1 MDFWK
6 TELMKLVLWSALT
19 IAIYFAIRW
28 VFLRTKQSLLH
39 PVLWGTVALI
49 ALIELTGHSY
59 EAYAAETH
67 WLVWLLGP
75 AVVALAVPVYK
86 MRSLILA
93 NFAPVAVVVV
103 AAVLFSIVSI
113 GLMLFAFPLDRAV
126 IKSLTLKSITAP
138 VAFEISRE
146 VAGIPELTSIGVM
159 FAGIMG
165 AVLGPWILSIT
176 GVKDP
181 KAVGMALGTTS
192 HGIGTARA
200 LEIGET
206 HGAFASIGMSCSAM
220 TASIICPILLK
231 YLF

>member
-1 MDFWK
+1 MS
-6 TELMKLVLWSALT
+6 LVVWSILT

-28 VFLRTKQSLLH
+28 IFLKTRQSLLH

-59 EAYAAETH
+59 KDYAAETQ

-86 MRSLILA
+86 MRGLIFS
-93 NFAPVAVVVV
+93 NFVPLAVVVV
-103 AAVLFSIVSI
+103 IAVLFSVVSI
-113 GLMLFAFPLDRAV
+113 DLMLFAFPLDRAV

-138 VAFEISRE
+138 VAFELSRE
-146 VAGIPELTSIGVM
+146 NGGIPELTAIGVM

-165 AVLGPWILSIT
+165 AILGPWVLRISK
-176 GVKDP
+176 VNDP
-181 KAVGMALGTTS
+181 KAIGLALGTTS
-192 HGIGTARA
+192 HGVGTARA
-200 LEIGET
+200 LELGET

-220 TASIICPILLK
+220 AASVICPILLK
-231 YLF
+231 YLI

>member
-1 MDFWK
+1 MS
-6 TELMKLVLWSALT
+6 LILWSALT

-28 VFLRTKQSLLH
+28 VFLRTRQSLLH
-39 PVLWGTVALI
+39 PVMWGTVALI

-59 EAYAAETH
+59 KAYAAETQ

-75 AVVALAVPVYK
+75 AVVALAAPVYK
-86 MRSLILA
+86 MRSLIFA
-93 NFAPVAVVVV
+93 NFAPVAIVVVS
-103 AAVLFSIVSI
+103 AVLFSVVSI

-146 VAGIPELTSIGVM
+146 NGGIPELTAIGVM

-165 AVLGPWILSIT
+165 AILGPWVLKLCK
-176 GVKDP
+176 VEDP
-181 KAVGMALGTTS
+181 KAIGLALGTTS
-192 HGIGTARA
+192 HGVGTARA
-200 LEIGET
+200 LEVGET

-220 TASIICPILLK
+220 AASMICPILLK
-231 YLF
+231 YVL